1 MTLAEVNM
9 HLGRFE
15 EARAQVEMAFT
26 LACKISPKL
35 YMPWAQMW
43 LGWAALAEGKYSE
56 AHHFFQES
64 LANFSGWLVET
75 RARALTSLGRA
86 AYGLGNRSV
95 AQQHLYEALGMAIK
109 IKAFIPL
116 LSLLPVISLLLAD
129 AAEIDQKERA
139 MEVYALASSHPYVA
153 KSRLFA
159 DIVGWHIAAVAATL
173 PPEVVAAAQRRGR
186 ALDWWATAAEL
197 LEALQ
202 KLGWHTP

>member
-1 MTLAEVNM
+1 
-9 HLGRFE
+9 
-15 EARAQVEMAFT
+15 
-26 LACKISPKL
+26 
-35 YMPWAQMW
+35 
-43 LGWAALAEGKYSE
+43 
-56 AHHFFQES
+56 
-64 LANFSGWLVET
+64 
-75 RARALTSLGRA
+75 
-86 AYGLGNRSV
+86 
-95 AQQHLYEALGMAIK
+95 
-109 IKAFIPL
+109 
-116 LSLLPVISLLLAD
+116 LLPVISLLLAD

-202 KLGWHTP
+202 KLGWHTCGGDLAHPR